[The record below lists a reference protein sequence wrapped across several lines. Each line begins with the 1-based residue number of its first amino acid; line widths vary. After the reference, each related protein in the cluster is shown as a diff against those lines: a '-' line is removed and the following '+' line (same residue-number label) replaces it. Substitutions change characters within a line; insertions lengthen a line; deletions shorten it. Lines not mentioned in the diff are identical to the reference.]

1 MIFIPLD
8 FVFLLFCLLMVRII
22 LCLLSINVMG
32 NSAVQYELALSGMH
46 VIKL

>member
-1 MIFIPLD
+1 MIFISLD
-8 FVFLLFCLLMVRII
+8 FVFLLCCLLTVRIV

-32 NSAVQYELALSGMH
+32 NSAVLYELALSGMH